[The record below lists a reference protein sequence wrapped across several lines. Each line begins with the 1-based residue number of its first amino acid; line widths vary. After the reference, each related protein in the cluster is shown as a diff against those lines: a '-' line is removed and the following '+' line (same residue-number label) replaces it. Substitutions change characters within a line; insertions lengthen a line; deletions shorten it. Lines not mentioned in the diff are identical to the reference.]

1 MEEAIQLLREN
12 NQMLRYICNYLAMQG
27 TIEEQDNKN
36 LMINI
41 LADLL
46 VDNLGTKNK

>member
-1 MEEAIQLLREN
+1 
-12 NQMLRYICNYLAMQG
+12 MQG
-27 TIEEQDNKN
+27 TIEEQDNKS